1 MQSITEEQLTK
12 FTEALQFVIN
22 DVVNAICADCNDMD
36 EVCSYQPSVED
47 TDIMSCLSAL
57 DISYIEK
64 LVPQHLELADYF
76 FN

>member
-12 FTEALQFVIN
+12 FTEALQSVID
-22 DVVNAICADCNDMD
+22 DVYHAICVDCNDMD

-47 TDIMSCLSAL
+47 TDIMNCLSAL
-57 DISYIEK
+57 NISHIEK